1 MTRILS
7 KILILPLV
15 LLATA
20 CNGDDDRTVD
30 TVGMT
35 DTTMMGTGTMQD
47 RAMTPQAMGS
57 TVALQAVGGSGIT
70 GEATL
75 TESAQRTQVM
85 VRLMGSQPNATHQ
98 GHIHEGTCAN
108 VGSVV
113 VPLDPITVD
122 AQSMGTSTTTVDVPI
137 HTVANGQHLIAYHVA
152 GGSPGAP
159 AACGE
164 IPAHMM

>member
-1 MTRILS
+1 MTRTLS
-7 KILILPLV
+7 KILVLPLV
-15 LLATA
+15 LLAPA

-35 DTTMMGTGTMQD
+35 DTMMMGTGTTQD
-47 RAMTPQAMGS
+47 PAMSPQTMGS
-57 TVALQAVGGSGIT
+57 TIALQAVGGSGIT

-75 TESAQRTQVM
+75 TESGQQTQIM

-113 VPLDPITVD
+113 VALDPITVD
-122 AQSMGTSTTTVDVPI
+122 AQNMGSSTTTVDVPI
-137 HTVANGQHLIAYHVA
+137 HTVANGQHLIAYHEA
-152 GGSPGAP
+152 GGTPGAP
-159 AACGE
+159 VACGE
-164 IPAHMM
+164 VPAHTM